1 MKKIFSSVIARV
13 LLMLAICVVMPSKVS
28 AQDVWVADWKGE
40 RVFVE
45 THTFR
50 NVSESDSRF
59 HISVKFVFTDQR
71 TREIRGDYDSMRY
84 IFINEH
90 NEIGWIYKNE
100 HMGSYKPASSDLIA
114 SRVLNYC
121 LNNLW

>member
-1 MKKIFSSVIARV
+1 MIKKIFSSVIAKV
-13 LLMLAICVVMPSKVS
+13 LLVFAICVVMPSKVS

-50 NVSESDSRF
+50 DVSEDSQRF
-59 HISVKFVFTDQR
+59 KVSVKFVFTDQR
-71 TREIRGDYDSMRY
+71 TREIQGDYDSMEY
-84 IFINEH
+84 FFINER
-90 NEIGWIYKNE
+90 GWHYRNE
-100 HMGSYKPASSDLIA
+100 HMGDFKSTSSDLIA